1 MEEIINLVI
10 QNGLGVA
17 SFIVLVYFM
26 DTSLKNM
33 EKTMGDIGT
42 TLVQI
47 QLNLSQL
54 NERVDN
60 LEEDKY
66 VKQRGIETNQ

>member
-1 MEEIINLVI
+1 MEEIVNLVI

-17 SFIVLVYFM
+17 SFIALVYFM
-26 DTSLKNM
+26 NTSLKNM
-33 EKTMGDIGT
+33 DKTMGDICT

-60 LEEDKY
+60 LEEDKD
-66 VKQRGIETNQ
+66 VKQRGIEIN

>member
-1 MEEIINLVI
+1 MEEIVNLVI

-17 SFIVLVYFM
+17 SFIALIYFM
-26 DTSLKNM
+26 NTSLKNM
-33 EKTMGDIGT
+33 EKTMSDIGA
-42 TLVQI
+42 TLIQI

-60 LEEDKY
+60 LEEDKD
-66 VKQRGIETNQ
+66 VKQRGIEIN